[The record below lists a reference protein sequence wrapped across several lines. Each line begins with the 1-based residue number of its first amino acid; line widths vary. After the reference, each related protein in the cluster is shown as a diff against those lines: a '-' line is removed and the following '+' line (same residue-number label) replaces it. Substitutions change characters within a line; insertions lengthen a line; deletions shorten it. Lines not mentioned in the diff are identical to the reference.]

1 MDSEVP
7 GARTVVA
14 AFDKFRHT
22 ATALQLCGAVGDVA
36 WELGWNCVSRP
47 MADGG
52 EGTLDVLLGH
62 GGVRRTTMVTGPLGA
77 PVGADW
83 LFREG
88 APGRRSTAFIEMARA
103 SGLAVIGGA
112 QNNRPLDATTRGTG
126 ELVLAALNAG
136 AQRIVVALGGS
147 ATTDGGLGALEAMEP
162 LVRFK
167 GVDLL
172 VACDV
177 ETLFVDAAR
186 VFGPQKGAT
195 PAQVALLTRRLES
208 LADSYERERGVDVR
222 NVVGGGA
229 AGGLAGGLVSIGAR
243 LQSGFSLIADEVGLH
258 DALDSADLVITG
270 EGFLDTESFN
280 GKVVGGVVDVARR
293 AGVGVVVVCGGRE
306 EGLVIPDEC
315 RDTIRAVF
323 VLSDRFGKDRSWSD
337 PLGCIR
343 DLGAELLAT

>member
-7 GARTVVA
+7 GARTVIA

-36 WELGWNCVSRP
+36 WELGWTCRSRP
-47 MADGG
+47 VADGG
-52 EGTLDVLLGH
+52 EGTLDVLLAN
-62 GGVRRTTMVTGPLGA
+62 GGTRRTTKVTGPLGV
-77 PVGADW
+77 PVAADW

-88 APGRRSTAFIEMARA
+88 APGRPSTAFIEMARA
-103 SGLAVIGGA
+103 SGLGVIGGA
-112 QNNRPLDATTRGTG
+112 ENNRPLDATTRGTG
-126 ELVLAALNAG
+126 ELALVALNAG
-136 AQRIVVALGGS
+136 AQRLVIALGGS

-167 GVDLL
+167 GVDLV

-177 ETLFVDAAR
+177 ETLFIDAAR
-186 VFGPQKGAT
+186 VFGPQKGAS

-222 NVVGGGA
+222 KVVGGGA
-229 AGGLAGGLVSIGAR
+229 AGGLAGGLVSIGGR
-243 LQSGFSLIADEVGLH
+243 LQSGFSLVADEVGLPEAI
-258 DALDSADLVITG
+258 DGADLVITG

-280 GKVVGGVVDVARR
+280 GKVVGGVAEVARR
-293 AGVGVVVVCGGRE
+293 AGVGVVVICGGRE
-306 EGLVIPDEC
+306 EGLLIPDGFA
-315 RDTIRAVF
+315 DTIRAIF

-343 DLGAELLAT
+343 DLGAELLSA